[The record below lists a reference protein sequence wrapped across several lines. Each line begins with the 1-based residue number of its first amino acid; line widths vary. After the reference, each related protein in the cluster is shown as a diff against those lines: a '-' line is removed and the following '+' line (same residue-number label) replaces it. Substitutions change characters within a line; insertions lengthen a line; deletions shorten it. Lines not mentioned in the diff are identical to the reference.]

1 MPIDNNEPPDNNE
14 LLEEKSQLRQQMKTQ
29 RGEIDAAGAKE
40 AASAVI
46 EQLKPF
52 LASKKRWQIALYH
65 PLHSE
70 LDALPL
76 ARFLSEQRVRLSL
89 PVIMSRDE
97 PMIFRP
103 WQIDELLVSA
113 VHKIK
118 VPPNKGLS
126 ATPELIIV
134 PLLAFDKNGYRLGYG
149 GGYYDRTLAQIR
161 GERRVIAMGLAY
173 DFQEVN
179 SIPVGPHDQHLDYL
193 LTPSGLSKT

>member
-1 MPIDNNEPPDNNE
+1 MATIDRAVDGQ
-14 LLEEKSQLRQQMKTQ
+14 KAALRKDMKAR
-29 RGEIDAAGAKE
+29 RGALDEAQASE
-40 AASAVI
+40 AATSVI

-52 LASKKRWQIALYH
+52 LARKKRWQIALYH

-70 LDALPL
+70 LDSLPL
-76 ARFLSEQRVRLSL
+76 ARFLSENRVRLSL
-89 PVIMSRDE
+89 PVIMVREE

-149 GGYYDRTLAQIR
+149 GGYYDRTLEYIR
-161 GERRVIAMGLAY
+161 RDRRVIAMGLSY
-173 DFQEVN
+173 ELQEVDA
-179 SIPVGPHDQHLDYL
+179 IPAGPHDQYLDYV
-193 LTPSGLSKT
+193 LTPSGLRKF

>member
-1 MPIDNNEPPDNNE
+1 VNDKKE
-14 LLEEKSQLRQQMKTQ
+14 LRKEMKAR
-29 RGEIDAAGAKE
+29 RGEVEHEQALE
-40 AASAVI
+40 AAKGVI
-46 EQLKPF
+46 EQIKPF
-52 LASKKRWQIALYH
+52 LAQKKRWQIALYH

-103 WQIDELLVSA
+103 WQIEELLVSA

-179 SIPVGPHDQHLDYL
+179 AIPAESYDQHLDML
-193 LTPSGLSKT
+193 LTPSGLREY